1 MEKEQSLE
9 IKSGDKDGAESSDDT
24 DVEYFPLSF
33 GGSSFYTC
41 FQSNYMY
48 HHYSP
53 SSGFL
58 CVCII

>member
-33 GGSSFYTC
+33 GGSSFLYL
-41 FQSNYMY
+41 FSK
-48 HHYSP
+48 
-53 SSGFL
+53 
-58 CVCII
+58 